1 MPPDEYHSGV
11 DNSVYTNVLLRN
23 RSDLSPPQPQHAGA
37 GVPELQL
44 PLSTSAP
51 SLRFAAAL
59 ARDLGQPV
67 PSQWLEV
74 ADRIKVPFDPKHS
87 FHPEFD
93 GYEPGEWTRNP
104 SRAPS
109 GLSQDLV
116 PALDSPAPVSSI
128 CPPGE
133 EVKQADVVLL
143 GYPVPF
149 SMSPRVRRRN
159 LEVYEAATSPHGPAM
174 TWVRR
179 LGSGAA
185 VLMVAPPCPAGCGPP
200 SARSGPHGSASSTP
214 EHVRRGLDG
223 AEGAQQGMGPPG
235 KELCQHHGA
244 LQGQPP
250 PGPHLPG
257 PSLPPAPA
265 SPPAHQPSLT
275 PLGCGVGSPA
285 LGHSRVTAWQFPRDL
300 GPPGSRGSGFGRV
313 CVWGP
318 RTDCLAPPQVWTENS
333 DGSGAVNFLT
343 GMGGF
348 LQAALFGFT
357 GFR

>member
-37 GVPELQL
+37 GVPELQP

-116 PALDSPAPVSSI
+116 PALDSPAPRQQHLSPRRGGEAGRRRAPGVPRPLLHESS
-128 CPPGE
+128 CSQKKPGGLRGCDVPPWPCHDLGE
-133 EVKQADVVLL
+133 ET
-143 GYPVPF
+143 G
-149 SMSPRVRRRN
+149 
-159 LEVYEAATSPHGPAM
+159 EWGGSPHG
-174 TWVRR
+174 
-179 LGSGAA
+179 G
-185 VLMVAPPCPAGCGPP
+185 
-200 SARSGPHGSASSTP
+200 
-214 EHVRRGLDG
+214 
-223 AEGAQQGMGPPG
+223 
-235 KELCQHHGA
+235 
-244 LQGQPP
+244 
-250 PGPHLPG
+250 
-257 PSLPPAPA
+257 
-265 SPPAHQPSLT
+265 
-275 PLGCGVGSPA
+275 PA
-285 LGHSRVTAWQFPRDL
+285 LPRWLRSAFRTQRTSRQRVLHPRACSPWA
-300 GPPGSRGSGFGRV
+300 GWS
-313 CVWGP
+313 
-318 RTDCLAPPQVWTENS
+318 
-333 DGSGAVNFLT
+333 
-343 GMGGF
+343 
-348 LQAALFGFT
+348 
-357 GFR
+357 